1 MELKIRSLRSRYL
14 LPILSFVCLGATV
27 IVAGLTLNF
36 SPSRQTVLMAK
47 SAIAEGQSITR
58 ELLTEQ
64 ELAIGGVTQ
73 AYLTKFQPGLV
84 ALDSIAAGQLIPKQ
98 SLANQSEARFPIRF
112 NNLPQISN
120 AISIGDSVDVWAT
133 PTDQSQAPQPVA
145 FRAIVVSVEPSNSM
159 GQVTTSVELRI
170 EPEYLESLLGVI
182 DSNYKISLI
191 LNETLSDSK

>member
-1 MELKIRSLRSRYL
+1 MELKIRSLGSRYL
-14 LPILSFVCLGATV
+14 LPILSFVCLGTAV

-36 SPSRQTVLMAK
+36 SPSRQTVFMAK

-98 SLANQSEARFPIRF
+98 SLSNQSEARFPIRF

-120 AISIGDSVDVWAT
+120 AISVGDSVDVWAT
-133 PTDQSQAPQPVA
+133 PADQSQAPQPVA

-170 EPEYLESLLGVI
+170 ELEYLESLLGVI

>member
-1 MELKIRSLRSRYL
+1 MELKIRSLGSRYL
-14 LPILSFVCLGATV
+14 LPILSFVCLGAAV

-36 SPSRQTVLMAK
+36 SPSRQTVLIAK

-120 AISIGDSVDVWAT
+120 AISVGDSVDIWAT
-133 PTDQSQAPQPVA
+133 PADQSQAPQPVA

-159 GQVTTSVELRI
+159 GQATTSVELRI